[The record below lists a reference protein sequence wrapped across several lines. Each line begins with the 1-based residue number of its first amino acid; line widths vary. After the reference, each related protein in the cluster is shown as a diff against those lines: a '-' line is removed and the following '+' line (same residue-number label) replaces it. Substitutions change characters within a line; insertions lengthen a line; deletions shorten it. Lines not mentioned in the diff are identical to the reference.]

1 MRFESEG
8 VYHCCIIIS
17 TTMLPVLLTLGPI
30 TVYSFSIALG
40 IGFFLGVFIAW
51 RRLRDLGLDE
61 EKILDAIILGSIC
74 GLVFSKLIY
83 FAEFYPQGGFSFW
96 GGLAGLFLI
105 FFLFAKAQKWDFWQ
119 IADELTFAI
128 LPFAVL
134 GQVGAL
140 LDGSTF
146 GKPTVMPWGIYFP
159 GSLIRSQPISLFMAL
174 SFFTIWVFLLRIE
187 RYWRTWDWYKSK
199 ESGFVFLSFLGLGF
213 ATTLVVDFWSL
224 AKIYWLWLKIILGL
238 VSILVVGLI
247 FLYRSGRLHGK
258 ERQTK

>member
-1 MRFESEG
+1 
-8 VYHCCIIIS
+8 
-17 TTMLPVLLTLGPI
+17 MLPVLLTLGPI
-30 TVYSFSIALG
+30 TLYSFSLMLG

-61 EKILDAIILGSIC
+61 EKVLDAIILGSIC
-74 GLVFSKLIY
+74 GLLFSRLI
-83 FAEFYPQGGFSFW
+83 FTAEFYPQGGFSFW

-140 LDGSTF
+140 LDGSTP

-159 GSLIRSQPISLFMAL
+159 GSLIRSQPTSLFMAL
-174 SFFTIWVFLLRIE
+174 SFFAVWVFLLRIE
-187 RYWRTWDWYKSK
+187 RHWRTWDWYKSK

-213 ATTLVVDFWSL
+213 VTTLAVDFLSL
-224 AKIYWLWLKIILGL
+224 TKIYWLWLKIILGL
-238 VSILVVGLI
+238 ISIAVVGLI
-247 FLYRSGRLHGK
+247 LWRRKTNHKVSSFK
-258 ERQTK
+258 